1 MSYLFSGVYI
11 LLSFEPHLF
20 LIGLS
25 VPLQTCFAIV
35 MLLFL
40 LILHHFHLKLIIIYK
55 KLLAMLKVQTQ
66 ILRNKGFNSQATEIL
81 ERET

>member
-11 LLSFEPHLF
+11 LLSFELHLF